1 MDTERS
7 SSEYRELD
15 TWSAAEIL
23 AALVD
28 SNRRA
33 AEAVAAAQPA
43 LEAAAALL
51 KSCLERGGRLVYVGA
66 GTSGRLALQDA
77 AELPP
82 TFGFSNTLVLLAGG
96 QEAGST
102 AREGAEDEAETAL
115 AEVQA
120 AGIGADDAVIGLAAS
135 GNTPYTVAA
144 VTEARR
150 LGAATIG
157 IANNP
162 GAALLEVAEVP
173 VLLATGPEVLAG
185 STRLAAGTAQKIALN
200 ALSTT
205 VLVQLGGAYLN
216 LMVGMQASNSKL
228 RQRAAG
234 IVAAATG
241 LDVAAAADAL
251 EAAGG
256 DMRVAIVSVNAGVAA
271 EEARSALEAHGNS
284 VRRALEAVTG

>member
-1 MDTERS
+1 MDTERI
-7 SSEYRELD
+7 SSEYQDLD
-15 TWSAAEIL
+15 AWSAAEIL
-23 AALVD
+23 SALVD

-33 AEAVAAAQPA
+33 VEAVAAAQPA
-43 LEAAAALL
+43 LEAAAMLL
-51 KSCLERGGRLVYVGA
+51 RERLERGGRLVYVGA

-82 TFGFSNTLVLLAGG
+82 TFGFANTVVLLAGG
-96 QEAGST
+96 HEAGST
-102 AREGAEDEAETAL
+102 AREGAEDEGEVAVAEI
-115 AEVQA
+115 QA
-120 AGIGADDAVIGLAAS
+120 ASVGADDAVIGLAAS

-144 VTEARR
+144 ISEARR

-157 IANNP
+157 IANNA
-162 GAALLEVAEVP
+162 GTALLAAAEVP

-228 RQRAAG
+228 RGRAAG

-241 LDVAAAADAL
+241 LDEAAAARAL
-251 EAAGG
+251 ETAGG
-256 DMRVAIVSVNAGVAA
+256 DMRVAIVSVKGGVDELVARRELAA
-271 EEARSALEAHGNS
+271 NGNS
-284 VRRALEAVTG
+284 VRRALAAVSG